1 MEHNKPKVAEV
12 FPVGNMGLKPV
23 PDRFKINELLER
35 EEFYIYNPFSSGLSI
50 TKIPIQKV
58 TYRALSEGFI
68 MDSPEIIENLA
79 RGGESLEK
87 FQSLSTM
94 SNSLWPAAAEIF
106 RRLIGTPK
114 RNEGMSMDISP
125 DMGLIVSKPTR
136 KIDSPKQSRRPS
148 PPTSGGR

>member
-1 MEHNKPKVAEV
+1 
-12 FPVGNMGLKPV
+12 MGLKPV

-94 SNSLWPAAAEIF
+94 SNSLWS
-106 RRLIGTPK
+106 RLLKYLDDLLGPLSEM
-114 RNEGMSMDISP
+114 RE
-125 DMGLIVSKPTR
+125 
-136 KIDSPKQSRRPS
+136 
-148 PPTSGGR
+148 